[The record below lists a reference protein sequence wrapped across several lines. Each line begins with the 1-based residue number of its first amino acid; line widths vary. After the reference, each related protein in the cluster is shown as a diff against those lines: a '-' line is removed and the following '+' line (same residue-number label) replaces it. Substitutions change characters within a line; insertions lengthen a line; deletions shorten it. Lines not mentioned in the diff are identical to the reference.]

1 MDKSIPPEKC
11 SKIDYGN
18 LTLGLINLYKR
29 AKVIFPLMS
38 YLRLKGLT
46 TVEIEEV
53 NGLIWGL
60 TEKKGILWKELPKH
74 LSSLIKEIMNMSL
87 SAGVQSALSQ
97 YLKDL
102 KSDQL

>member
-1 MDKSIPPEKC
+1 MDVKSHILYNQGKFKIKLDKSIPLEKC

-60 TEKKGILWKELPKH
+60 IEKKGIL
-74 LSSLIKEIMNMSL
+74 
-87 SAGVQSALSQ
+87 
-97 YLKDL
+97 
-102 KSDQL
+102 